1 MPTLCDIAQVKC
13 PKTDGISFLPTLTGK
28 RQKEHK
34 YLYWEFP
41 PFKADKGW
49 LCVRMGEWK
58 GLVTDVATGNS
69 TMKLYRINDDP
80 REENDL
86 AGQYPEVVK
95 KMWTCIRQS
104 HTPSAH
110 PLFNLEITFPEK

>member
-1 MPTLCDIAQVKC
+1 
-13 PKTDGISFLPTLTGK
+13 
-28 RQKEHK
+28 
-34 YLYWEFP
+34 
-41 PFKADKGW
+41 
-49 LCVRMGEWK
+49 MGEWK

-110 PLFNLEITFPEK
+110 PVFNLEITFPEK